1 MVTTVSFPGLGLEFE
16 LNRVAFSIGGFNV
29 YWYGL
34 LIGIGFML
42 AGTYALLNA
51 RKVGV
56 DSDRLIDVVM
66 VGLVC
71 GVIGARLYYVIFD
84 WETFQGDLSKIFDIR
99 QGGLAI
105 YGGILAGMAGGI
117 IMAKIRKVRVR
128 PAMDLAAAFLYQ
140 ALGKAEREGVKQD
153 NFDFSDTGA
162 EDGMVRLF
170 INIGK
175 KQRVRPGD
183 ILGAVA
189 GESGMPGDLVGAIDM
204 FDSYTFVEV
213 PREYGAAVLK
223 AMKNAKIKGKSINV
237 EPANAK

>member
-84 WETFQGDLSKIFDIR
+84 WETFRGDLSKIFDIR
-99 QGGLAI
+99 QGGLGHLRRYPGG
-105 YGGILAGMAGGI
+105 YGRRHHHGKDPEGPGASRHGSGSSRIPDRTGHRTLGQLCECGGVRFQYQLHPRHDRAPRWWGISPRSRIPEPPGPRILTRTCRCIPPSCMS
-117 IMAKIRKVRVR
+117 RC
-128 PAMDLAAAFLYQ
+128 
-140 ALGKAEREGVKQD
+140 
-153 NFDFSDTGA
+153 GA
-162 EDGMVRLF
+162 
-170 INIGK
+170 
-175 KQRVRPGD
+175 
-183 ILGAVA
+183 
-189 GESGMPGDLVGAIDM
+189 
-204 FDSYTFVEV
+204 
-213 PREYGAAVLK
+213 
-223 AMKNAKIKGKSINV
+223 
-237 EPANAK
+237 

>member
-71 GVIGARLYYVIFD
+71 GVIGARLYDVIFD

-105 YGGILAGMAGGI
+105 YGGVLGGVVVALI
-117 IMAKIRKVRVR
+117 YRKEKPISPFGRFTHR
-128 PAMDLAAAFLYQ
+128 
-140 ALGKAEREGVKQD
+140 
-153 NFDFSDTGA
+153 
-162 EDGMVRLF
+162 
-170 INIGK
+170 
-175 KQRVRPGD
+175 
-183 ILGAVA
+183 
-189 GESGMPGDLVGAIDM
+189 
-204 FDSYTFVEV
+204 
-213 PREYGAAVLK
+213 
-223 AMKNAKIKGKSINV
+223 
-237 EPANAK
+237 

>member
-1 MVTTVSFPGLGLEFE
+1 MIEVKECSKAFGTVKAVNKATLD
-16 LNRVAFSIGGFNV
+16 
-29 YWYGL
+29 
-34 LIGIGFML
+34 
-42 AGTYALLNA
+42 
-51 RKVGV
+51 VGV
-56 DSDRLIDVVM
+56 REVF
-66 VGLVC
+66 GLV
-71 GVIGARLYYVIFD
+71 GSNGAGKSTLLRM
-84 WETFQGDLSKIFDIR
+84 
-99 QGGLAI
+99 
-105 YGGILAGMAGGI
+105 MAGI
-117 IMAKIRKVRVR
+117 IRPDEGEIQIDGMPVYENEEAKKLFFYISDDSYF
-128 PAMDLAAAFLYQ
+128 PTNYTAMDLAAAFLYQ

>member
-84 WETFQGDLSKIFDIR
+84 WETFQGDLSKIFDIGR
-99 QGGLAI
+99 AALPFTA
-105 YGGILAGMAGGI
+105 ASW
-117 IMAKIRKVRVR
+117 RVWQ
-128 PAMDLAAAFLYQ
+128 AA
-140 ALGKAEREGVKQD
+140 
-153 NFDFSDTGA
+153 SSW
-162 EDGMVRLF
+162 
-170 INIGK
+170 
-175 KQRVRPGD
+175 QRSGRSGCVPPWIWQQPG
-183 ILGAVA
+183 
-189 GESGMPGDLVGAIDM
+189 S
-204 FDSYTFVEV
+204 
-213 PREYGAAVLK
+213 
-223 AMKNAKIKGKSINV
+223 
-237 EPANAK
+237 

>member
-1 MVTTVSFPGLGLEFE
+1 MRYCKTKIYAQPIPSMRDVEEAKCEKIMDQLDQIIENEDLTKMVNMIESQI
-16 LNRVAFSIGGFNV
+16 NNGG
-29 YWYGL
+29 Y
-34 LIGIGFML
+34 
-42 AGTYALLNA
+42 T
-51 RKVGV
+51 
-56 DSDRLIDVVM
+56 
-66 VGLVC
+66 
-71 GVIGARLYYVIFD
+71 
-84 WETFQGDLSKIFDIR
+84 
-99 QGGLAI
+99 
-105 YGGILAGMAGGI
+105 
-117 IMAKIRKVRVR
+117 
-128 PAMDLAAAFLYQ
+128 AMDLAAAFLYQ